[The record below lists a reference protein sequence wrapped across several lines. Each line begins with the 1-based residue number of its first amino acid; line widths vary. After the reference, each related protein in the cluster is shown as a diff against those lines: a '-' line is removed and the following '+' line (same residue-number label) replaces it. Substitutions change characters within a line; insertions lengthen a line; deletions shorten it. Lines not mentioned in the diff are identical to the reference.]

1 MKRPDHRSP
10 IIAICLALFV
20 TMTSFAQ
27 SEKVAV
33 RMVPEPNQTVRMKT
47 VQEMELDISFEGD
60 GATADAVPSPMKMQA
75 RTVFALTQKVGAP
88 DKEGNLTSELFYD
101 EVSSEMTMNG
111 QPMRLGDADNKFIGK
126 KVLTTF
132 NKRGEM
138 IDFKIPPDL
147 GLSEEAFKKIL
158 KSFYG
163 DLSQTAIGVGEVAT
177 TPLDFTVPLPIPG
190 APPLKVDGQIK
201 YTLASIEKEGAGRVA
216 KFNQTIEGK
225 MDAMDVNVSLPTG
238 KAVMNAK
245 FTLNGGGDMVMNVEK
260 GLLRS
265 SDSKITFDGKMKMI
279 SESGAAKLP
288 AMNMVGT
295 MKTTAT
301 VTAGN

>member
-1 MKRPDHRSP
+1 LKKTDYCSP
-10 IIAICLALFV
+10 IIAICIALFAA
-20 TMTSFAQ
+20 MTSFAQ
-27 SEKVAV
+27 SEKVAI
-33 RMVPEPNQTVRMKT
+33 RMVPEPNQTVRMRT
-47 VQEMELDISFEGD
+47 VQEMELDIIFEGE
-60 GATADAVPSPMKMQA
+60 GAAGDDVPGPMKMQA
-75 RTVFALTQKVGAP
+75 RTIFALTQKVGAP
-88 DKEGNLTSELFYD
+88 DKDGNITSEIFYD

-111 QPMRLGDADNKFIGK
+111 QPMRLGGADDKFIGK

-132 NKRGEM
+132 NKQGEM

-177 TPLDFTVPLPIPG
+177 TPLDFTVPLPVPG

-201 YTLASIEKEGAGRVA
+201 YTLASIEKGETGRVA
-216 KFNQTIEGK
+216 KFNQAIEGK
-225 MDAMDVNVSLPTG
+225 MNAMDVNVSLPTG
-238 KAVMNAK
+238 KAIMNVN

-260 GLLRS
+260 GLLKS
-265 SDSKITFDGKMKMI
+265 SDSKITFGGKMKTI
-279 SESGAAKLP
+279 SESGEAKLP
-288 AMNMVGT
+288 VMNMQGT

-301 VTAGN
+301 LTAGN

>member
-1 MKRPDHRSP
+1 MKRLDHRSLG
-10 IIAICLALFV
+10 IALCLALFAA
-20 TMTSFAQ
+20 MTSFAQ
-27 SEKVAV
+27 SEKVAI
-33 RMVPEPNQTVRMKT
+33 RMVPEPNQTVRMRT
-47 VQEMELDISFEGD
+47 VQEMEFDITFEGE
-60 GATADAVPSPMKMQA
+60 GAAGDTLPPPMKMQA
-75 RTVFALTQKVGAP
+75 RSVFALTQKVGAP
-88 DKEGNLTSELFYD
+88 DKEGNITSELFYD

-126 KVLTTF
+126 KVVTTF
-132 NKRGEM
+132 NKRGE
-138 IDFKIPPDL
+138 IVDFKIPPDL

-177 TPLDFTVPLPIPG
+177 TPLDFTVPLPVPG

-201 YTLASIEKEGAGRVA
+201 YTLASIEKGETGRVA
-216 KFNQTIEGK
+216 KFNQAIEGK
-225 MDAMDVNVSLPTG
+225 MDATDVNVSLPTG
-238 KAVMNAK
+238 KAIMNANFK
-245 FTLNGGGDMVMNVEK
+245 VSGGGDMVMNVEK
-260 GLLRS
+260 GLLKS
-265 SDSKITFDGKMKMI
+265 SDSKITFGGKMKMI

-288 AMNMVGT
+288 AMNMQGT